1 MDLGNEFLKKIFF
14 KICSFHHHHPPPA
27 KWTIFNVFLEFVIL
41 FLFYNLVYSAVR
53 QVGS

>member
-14 KICSFHHHHPPPA
+14 KICSSHHPPA